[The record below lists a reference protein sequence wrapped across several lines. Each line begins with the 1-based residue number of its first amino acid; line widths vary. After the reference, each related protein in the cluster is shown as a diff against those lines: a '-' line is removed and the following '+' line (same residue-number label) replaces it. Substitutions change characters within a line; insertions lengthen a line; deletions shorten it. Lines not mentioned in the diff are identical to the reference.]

1 MSITIASSNAPSTD
15 IDTGHALLTAKKVQ
29 NQQEIE
35 GKMAVKLIEGASLDA
50 TALPTSGSSGQ
61 NINIKV

>member
-1 MSITIASSNAPSTD
+1 MSITIGSSNTTTTD

-29 NQQEIE
+29 DQQELE
-35 GKMAVKLIEGASLDA
+35 GKMALALIEGASLDA
-50 TALPTSGSSGQ
+50 TALPTTASSGQ